1 MFYSSPQRHTH
12 NKEYIMDKDQI
23 IEWLSNNLSLESRT
37 ICDSYGTPM
46 GAEIK
51 IEMFHDKENLTLAQ
65 TEIYFD

>member
-1 MFYSSPQRHTH
+1 
-12 NKEYIMDKDQI
+12 MDKLQL

-37 ICDSYGTPM
+37 IYGSNGTPM

-51 IEMFHDKENLTLAQ
+51 IEIFHNKENLTLAQ